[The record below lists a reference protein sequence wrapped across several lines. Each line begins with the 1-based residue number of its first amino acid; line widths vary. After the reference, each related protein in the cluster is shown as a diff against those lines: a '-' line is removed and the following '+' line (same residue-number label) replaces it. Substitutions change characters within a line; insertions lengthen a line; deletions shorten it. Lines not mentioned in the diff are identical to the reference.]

1 MEDLKLDI
9 DSRYST
15 YSLSIVLHLIH
26 NNEEFKNLGV
36 EKYPSTESYAN
47 NFFKNE
53 NCGCRPSLVTA
64 DKRDRFNADIM
75 TVNFINTHKDAIDL
89 DKFFEE
95 DGSQN
100 LDGFV
105 FAIPATEGHYKDFLA
120 SLQQK
125 NAKFSHF
132 NTLQLNDKIILTF
145 F

>member
-26 NNEEFKNLGV
+26 NNEEFKNLWI

-53 NCGCRPSLVTA
+53 NCGCRPSLVTMY
-64 DKRDRFNADIM
+64 KRDRFNA
-75 TVNFINTHKDAIDL
+75 
-89 DKFFEE
+89 

>member
-9 DSRYST
+9 DPRYST
-15 YSLSIVLHLIH
+15 YSISIILHLIH
-26 NNEEFKNLGV
+26 NNEEYKDLWC
-36 EKYPSTESYAN
+36 KTYPNTEPFAN

-53 NCGCRPSLVTA
+53 NCGCRPNLVNQY
-64 DKRDRFNADIM
+64 KRDRFNADLM
-75 TVNFINTHKDAIDL
+75 TVNFINTHEDVIDM
-89 DKFFEE
+89 DKFCEE
-95 DGSQN
+95 VGGQN